1 MESAVTLN
9 QANLNE
15 RLAVCSWSLQPKNVD
30 EVIAGMRE
38 IGLSRVQ
45 LALEP
50 LVGPSEGWRDTIP
63 RLREAGISIASGMM
77 SCVGEDYTSI
87 ESIHRTGGVVPDVT
101 WPETWANF
109 RKVAPIAA
117 TNGIRLVTLH
127 AGFIPDDEESFLY
140 AKLVKRIAQI
150 SALFSEYGVRTGL
163 ETGQERASTLL
174 RFLQNVSEFDVGVNF
189 DPANMLLYGS
199 GEPIEAL
206 RSLLSFVKQ
215 VHIKDAT
222 RSPQPGVWGEEV
234 VVGTG
239 EVDWR
244 EFFNVL
250 DSGKFSGYL
259 AIEREAGKN
268 RAGDIRTAKQY
279 LDKLVGG

>member
-1 MESAVTLN
+1 MESTVILN
-9 QANLNE
+9 QANLSE

-30 EVIAGMRE
+30 ELIAGLKE
-38 IGLSRVQ
+38 IGIPRVQ

-50 LVGPSEGWRDTIP
+50 LVGPADGWGDTIA
-63 RLREAGISIASGMM
+63 RLRAAGVSIASGMM
-77 SCVGEDYTSI
+77 SCVGEDYTTI
-87 ESIHRTGGVVPDVT
+87 ESIHRTGGVVPDDT
-101 WPETWANF
+101 WSETWTNF
-109 RKVAPIAA
+109 RKIAPIAA
-117 TNGIRLVTLH
+117 ANDIRLVTLH
-127 AGFIPDDEESFLY
+127 AGFIPDDEDSYLY

-150 SALFSEYGVRTGL
+150 SALFSEYGLKTGL
-163 ETGQERASTLL
+163 ETGQERAGTLL

-206 RSLLSFVKQ
+206 RSLLPFVKQ

-222 RSPQPGVWGEEV
+222 RSPRPGVWGEEV

-239 EVDWR
+239 EVNWT

-250 DSGKFSGYL
+250 GSGKFSGSL
-259 AIEREAGKN
+259 AIEREAGNN
-268 RAGDIRTAKQY
+268 RAGDIRAAKEF
-279 LDKLVGG
+279 LTTVVK

>member
-1 MESAVTLN
+1 VESAVTLN

-15 RLAVCSWSLQPKNVD
+15 RLAFCSWSLQPKNVD
-30 EVIAGMRE
+30 DVIAAARE
-38 IGLSRVQ
+38 IGLTRVQ

-50 LVGPSEGWRDTIP
+50 LVGPSEGWADAIAK
-63 RLREAGISIASGMM
+63 LRNAGINIVSGMM
-77 SCVGEDYTSI
+77 SCVGEDYTTM

-127 AGFIPDDEESFLY
+127 AGFIPDDEDSFLY

-163 ETGQERASTLL
+163 ETGQEAARTLL

-199 GEPIEAL
+199 GEPVDAL
-206 RSLLSFVKQ
+206 RSLLPFVKQ

-222 RSPQPGVWGEEV
+222 RSPQAGVWGEEV

-239 EVDWR
+239 EVNWR
-244 EFFNVL
+244 EFFDVL
-250 DSGKFSGYL
+250 GSGKFSGHL
-259 AIEREAGKN
+259 AIEREAGNN
-268 RAGDIRTAKQY
+268 RAGDIRTAKEFLQ
-279 LDKLVGG
+279 KTVV

>member
-1 MESAVTLN
+1 VTVN

-15 RLAVCSWSLQPKNVD
+15 RLAFCSWSLQPKNVD
-30 EVIAGMRE
+30 DVINAARE
-38 IGLSRVQ
+38 IGLTRVQ

-50 LVGPSEGWRDTIP
+50 LVGPSDGWADAIA
-63 RLREAGISIASGMM
+63 RLRSAGISIVSGMM
-77 SCVGEDYTSI
+77 SCVGEDYTTM

-101 WPETWANF
+101 WPETWSNF

-127 AGFIPDDEESFLY
+127 AGFIPDDEDSFLY

-163 ETGQERASTLL
+163 ETGQEAARTLL

-199 GEPIEAL
+199 GEPIDAL
-206 RSLLSFVKQ
+206 RSLLPFVKQ

-222 RSPQPGVWGEEV
+222 RSPQKGVWGEEV

-239 EVDWR
+239 EVNWR
-244 EFFNVL
+244 EFFDVL
-250 DSGKFSGYL
+250 NGGKFSGYL
-259 AIEREAGKN
+259 AIEREAGNN
-268 RAGDIRTAKQY
+268 RAGDIRKAKEF
-279 LDKLVGG
+279 LTTVVK

>member
-9 QANLNE
+9 QANLTE
-15 RLAVCSWSLQPKNVD
+15 RLAVCSWSLQPASVD
-30 EVIAGMRE
+30 DLISGMRE
-38 IGLSRVQ
+38 IGLTRVQ

-50 LVGPSEGWRDTIP
+50 LVSPAAGWRDAIAK
-63 RLREAGISIASGMM
+63 LRDTGISIASGMM
-77 SCVGEDYTSI
+77 SCVGEDYSTI

-101 WPETWANF
+101 WPDTWANF

-127 AGFIPDDEESFLY
+127 AGFIPDDEDSFLF

-163 ETGQERASTLL
+163 ETGQERATTLL

-206 RSLLSFVKQ
+206 RLLLPFVKQ
-215 VHIKDAT
+215 VHIKDAK
-222 RSPQPGVWGEEV
+222 RSPAPGVWGEEV

-239 EVDWR
+239 EVNWR
-244 EFFNVL
+244 EFFRVL
-250 DSGKFSGYL
+250 DGGKFSGYL
-259 AIEREAGKN
+259 AIEREAGNN
-268 RAGDIRTAKQY
+268 RAGDIRTAKEF
-279 LDKLVGG
+279 LSTIVK

>member
-1 MESAVTLN
+1 MTLN

-15 RLAVCSWSLQPKNVD
+15 RLAFCSWSLQPKNVED
-30 EVIAGMRE
+30 VIAAARD
-38 IGLSRVQ
+38 IGLTRVQ

-50 LVGPSEGWRDTIP
+50 LVGPSEGWADAIAK
-63 RLREAGISIASGMM
+63 LRNAGINIVSGMM
-77 SCVGEDYTSI
+77 SCVGEDYTTM

-127 AGFIPDDEESFLY
+127 AGFIPDDEDSFLY

-163 ETGQERASTLL
+163 ETGQEAARTLL

-199 GEPIEAL
+199 GEPIDAL
-206 RSLLSFVKQ
+206 RSLLPFVKQ
-215 VHIKDAT
+215 VHIKDAM
-222 RSPQPGVWGEEV
+222 RSPQAGVWGEEV

-239 EVDWR
+239 EVNWR
-244 EFFNVL
+244 EFFEVL
-250 DSGKFSGYL
+250 GSGKFTGHL
-259 AIEREAGKN
+259 AIEREAGNN
-268 RAGDIRTAKQY
+268 RAGDIRTAKEFLQ
-279 LDKLVGG
+279 KTVA

>member
-9 QANLNE
+9 QANLTE
-15 RLAVCSWSLQPKNVD
+15 RLSVCSWSLQPANVD
-30 EVIAGMRE
+30 DLIKGMRE
-38 IGLSRVQ
+38 IGLARVQ

-50 LVGPSEGWRDTIP
+50 LVSPAAGWSDAIAKLRD
-63 RLREAGISIASGMM
+63 AGILIASGMM
-77 SCVGEDYTSI
+77 SCVGEDYTTI

-101 WPETWANF
+101 WPDTWANF

-127 AGFIPDDEESFLY
+127 AGFIPDDEDSFLF

-163 ETGQERASTLL
+163 ETGQERAKTLL

-199 GEPIEAL
+199 GDPIDAL
-206 RSLLSFVKQ
+206 RHLLPFVKQ
-215 VHIKDAT
+215 VHIKDAK
-222 RSPQPGVWGEEV
+222 RSPSPGVWGEEV

-239 EVDWR
+239 EVNWG
-244 EFFNVL
+244 EFFDVL
-250 DSGKFSGYL
+250 DRGKFSGNL
-259 AIEREAGKN
+259 AIEREAGNN
-268 RAGDIRTAKQY
+268 RAGDIRTAKEF
-279 LDKLVGG
+279 LATIVK

>member
-15 RLAVCSWSLQPKNVD
+15 RLAFCSWSLQPASVD
-30 EVIAGMRE
+30 DVIAGARE
-38 IGLSRVQ
+38 IGLARVQ

-50 LVGPSEGWRDTIP
+50 VVNPSDGWRDAVP
-63 RLREAGISIASGMM
+63 RLREAGILIASGMM
-77 SCVGEDYTSI
+77 SCVGEDYTTM

-109 RKVAPIAA
+109 RKAAPIAA

-127 AGFIPDDEESFLY
+127 AGFIPDDEDSFLY

-163 ETGQERASTLL
+163 ETGQERAATLL

-199 GEPIEAL
+199 GEPIDAL
-206 RSLLSFVKQ
+206 RQLLPFVKQ
-215 VHIKDAT
+215 VHIKDAL
-222 RSPQPGVWGEEV
+222 RSPKPGVWGEEV

-239 EVDWR
+239 EVNWQ

-250 DSGKFSGYL
+250 DSGNFSGYL
-259 AIEREAGKN
+259 AIEREAGNN
-268 RAGDIRTAKQY
+268 RAGDIRTAREFLQ
-279 LDKLVGG
+279 KLVA